1 MGAPART
8 NNWVDFLTS
17 EVARFSDKMLRKN
30 KFLKLF
36 RTLSFV
42 RVMSFVFE
50 NKSFFYKCTKL
61 A

>member
-1 MGAPART
+1 MGAPARK

-17 EVARFSDKMLRKN
+17 EVARFLDKMLRKN

-42 RVMSFVFE
+42 RVMSLCLKV
-50 NKSFFYKCTKL
+50 KFFSIN
-61 A
+61 APS